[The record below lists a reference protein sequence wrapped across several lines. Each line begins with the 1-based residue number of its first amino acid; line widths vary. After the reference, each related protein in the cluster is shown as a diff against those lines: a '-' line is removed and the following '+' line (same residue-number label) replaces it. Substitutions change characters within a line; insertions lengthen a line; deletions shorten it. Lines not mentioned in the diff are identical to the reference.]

1 MTEKV
6 DILLRGG
13 TVVTMNGKYDVY
25 EDGAVAIRDDSIVAV
40 GPTEEMARAYSAVEE
55 VDCSDTVIMP
65 GFVNAHTHIPM
76 TLMRGLNDD
85 LRLDVWL
92 GYLMPVERQ
101 FVTPEFVKLGARV
114 ACAEMIRSGV
124 TTFADMF
131 YFEEAIAEQVA
142 EIGLRAL
149 LGQTI
154 LVFPAPDAETF
165 EDALILC
172 RRFIEHWNGHPLI
185 QPAVAPHAWYTATPE
200 LLLACADLAR
210 AFNVPLHTHVSE
222 TKLEADNSV
231 NQNHMSVVTWLEQHG
246 ILDTKLLA
254 AHCVHID
261 EEDMF
266 SLRRAGAGV
275 AHCPSSNLK
284 LASGIAPIPQMLKLG
299 LNVGVGTDGP
309 ASNNDLDMVEEVR
322 LASFIAKVS
331 TSNPTALPARQAVE
345 IATISGARAVHMGDI
360 TGSLEPGKRAD
371 IAVLDMTGIHNQP
384 HFHNHPDAVYSRI
397 VYATKSSDVAHV
409 LCNGRWLMRDR
420 QLLTVDEASA
430 RENAIE
436 VAKQIDAFVIEREA
450 SPYNKLVLLSGVQRQ
465 ESFEVQVKVHLDDD
479 TVVRQ
484 MLENGAINVTR
495 FAHYRQYDHYFLF
508 DSGDPD
514 ADRLR
519 YREDE
524 FINEAGEV
532 TQVRAR
538 LTLTGEGDR
547 EEFPNAVM
555 LSRSRWLAAA
565 DRSLRFYQEYFAP
578 ARELRVHK
586 DRLRWHILYKATD
599 FAINLDRVLEPELPG
614 YFLEIKSR
622 TWSRTD
628 AERKATLIAELLA
641 QFGLELDQA
650 ERREYAEIAISANRE
665 KDAVAA

>member
-1 MTEKV
+1 
-6 DILLRGG
+6 
-13 TVVTMNGKYDVY
+13 
-25 EDGAVAIRDDSIVAV
+25 
-40 GPTEEMARAYSAVEE
+40 
-55 VDCSDTVIMP
+55 
-65 GFVNAHTHIPM
+65 
-76 TLMRGLNDD
+76 
-85 LRLDVWL
+85 
-92 GYLMPVERQ
+92 MPVERE

-131 YFEEAIAEQVA
+131 YFEEFIAEQVA
-142 EIGLRAL
+142 EIGMRAL

-165 EDALILC
+165 EDALLLC

-210 AFNVPLHTHVSE
+210 AFDVPLHTHVSE

-231 NQNHMSVVTWLEQHG
+231 DQNHQSVVAWLEQHG

-254 AHCVHID
+254 AHCVHIN

-266 SLRRAGAGV
+266 SLRRVGAGV

-299 LNVGVGTDGP
+299 LKVGVGTDGP

-331 TSNPTALPARQAVE
+331 TQNPTALPARQAVE
-345 IATISGARAVHMGDI
+345 MATIGGARAVHMDHL
-360 TGSLEPGKRAD
+360 TGSLEAGKRAD
-371 IAVLDMTGIHNQP
+371 VAVMDMTGTHNQP

-397 VYATKSSDVAHV
+397 VYSGKSSDVAHV
-409 LCNGRWLMRDR
+409 ICNGRWLMRDR
-420 QLLTVDEASA
+420 ELLTVDERAA
-430 RENAIE
+430 RAAAIE
-436 VAKQIDAFVIEREA
+436 VAEKIDAFVVEREA
-450 SPYNKLVLLSGVQRQ
+450 SPYNKLVLLSGVQRL
-465 ESFEVQVKVHLDDD
+465 ESFEVQVK
-479 TVVRQ
+479 
-484 MLENGAINVTR
+484 MPLENDAPVYAVLKNDALNVAR
-495 FAHYRQYDHYFLF
+495 FVHYRQYDHYFLF
-508 DSGDPD
+508 DSDDPD

-524 FINEAGEV
+524 FINEEGEV

-538 LTLTGEGDR
+538 LTLIGKGDR
-547 EEFPNAVM
+547 EVFPNAVM
-555 LSRSRWLAAA
+555 LSRSRFLAAA
-565 DRSLRFYQEYFAP
+565 DRSLRFYREYFAP
-578 ARELRVHK
+578 ARELVVHK

-599 FAINLDRVLEPELPG
+599 FAINLDRVLEPSLPG

-622 TWSRTD
+622 TWSRSD
-628 AERKATLIAELLA
+628 AERKAGLIAELLA
-641 QFGLELDQA
+641 QCGLDLGDA

-665 KDAVAA
+665 KDAAPV

>member
-1 MTEKV
+1 
-6 DILLRGG
+6 G
-13 TVVTMNGKYDVY
+13 NYDVF

-40 GPTEEMARAYSAVEE
+40 GPAAEIAGAYQAREEI
-55 VDCSDTVIMP
+55 DCAGNVIMP
-65 GFVNAHTHIPM
+65 GLVNAHTHIPM

-92 GYLMPVERQ
+92 GYLMPVERE

-131 YFEEAIAEQVA
+131 YYEEAIAEQVA
-142 EIGLRAL
+142 EIGMRAL

-154 LVFPAPDAETF
+154 LVFPAPDAATF
-165 EDALILC
+165 EDALLLC
-172 RRFIEHWNGHPLI
+172 RRFIERWNGHPLI

-210 AFNVPLHTHVSE
+210 AFDVPLHTHVSE

-231 NQNHMSVVTWLEQHG
+231 NQNHMSVVDWLEKHG

-254 AHCVHID
+254 AHCVHIG

-266 SLRRAGAGV
+266 SLRRVGAGV

-284 LASGIAPIPQMLKLG
+284 LASGIAPVPQMLKLG

-309 ASNNDLDMVEEVR
+309 ASNNDLDMVEEMR
-322 LASFIAKVS
+322 LASFMAKVS
-331 TSNPTALPARQAVE
+331 TQDPTALPARQMLEV
-345 IATISGARAVHMGDI
+345 ATISGARAVHMGDI
-360 TGSLEPGKRAD
+360 TGSLEAGKRAD
-371 IAVLDMTGIHNQP
+371 IAVLDMSGVHNQP

-397 VYATKSSDVAHV
+397 IYAAKSTDMTHV
-409 LCNGRWLMRDR
+409 ICNGRWLMRDHS
-420 QLLTVDEASA
+420 LLTVDEASA
-430 RENAIE
+430 IEEASRVAAAI
-436 VAKQIDAFVIEREA
+436 DTFVIERES

-465 ESFEVQVKVHLDDD
+465 ESFEVQVKVSLDDPA
-479 TVVRQ
+479 VVHRL
-484 MLENGAINVTR
+484 LETDEVEVTR
-495 FAHYRQYDHYFLF
+495 FAHYRQYDDYMLF
-508 DSGDPD
+508 DNDAPD
-514 ADRLR
+514 VDRLR

-524 FINEAGEV
+524 FIDENGEV

-538 LTLTGEGDR
+538 LTLIGRGDR

-555 LSRSRWLAAA
+555 LSRSRFLAAA
-565 DRSLRFYQEYFAP
+565 DKSLRFYQEYFAP
-578 ARELRVHK
+578 ARQTRVNK

-599 FAINLDRVLEPELPG
+599 FAINLDQVLKPEIPG
-614 YFLEIKSR
+614 YFLEIKAR
-622 TWSRTD
+622 TWSRSD
-628 AERKATLIAELLA
+628 AERKAALIAELMALC
-641 QFGLELDQA
+641 GLEMDQA
-650 ERREYAEIAISANRE
+650 ERREYTEIAIGAPDKKSATP
-665 KDAVAA
+665 A

>member
-1 MTEKV
+1 MTQTG

-13 TVVTMNGKYDVY
+13 TVVTMNDKYDVY
-25 EDGAVAIRDDSIVAV
+25 EDGAVAIRGDAIVAV
-40 GPTEEMARAYSAVEE
+40 GPTEAIVRDYQAAET
-55 VDCSDTVIMP
+55 VDCTDSVIMP
-65 GFVNAHTHIPM
+65 GLVNAHTHIPM

-92 GYLMPVERQ
+92 GYLMPVERE
-101 FVTPEFVKLGARV
+101 FVTPDFVKLGARM

-124 TTFADMF
+124 TSFADMF
-131 YFEEAIAEQVA
+131 YYEEAIAEQVA
-142 EIGLRAL
+142 EIGMRAL

-165 EDALILC
+165 EDALLLC

-210 AFNVPLHTHVSE
+210 AFDVPLHTHVSE

-231 NQNHMSVVTWLEQHG
+231 SQNQMSVVTWLEQHG

-254 AHCVHID
+254 AHCVHIN

-266 SLRRAGAGV
+266 SLRRVGAGV

-284 LASGIAPIPQMLKLG
+284 LASGIAPVAQMLKLG
-299 LNVGVGTDGP
+299 LKVGVGTDGP
-309 ASNNDLDMVEEVR
+309 ASNNDLDMVEEMR
-322 LASFIAKVS
+322 LASFIAK
-331 TSNPTALPARQAVE
+331 TAAQNPTVLPARQTLE
-345 IATISGARAVHMGDI
+345 IATIGGARAIHMGHL
-360 TGSLEPGKRAD
+360 TGSLEVGKRAD
-371 IAVLDMTGIHNQP
+371 IAVRDMRGIHNQP

-397 VYATKSSDVAHV
+397 VYSSKASDVAHV

-420 QLLTVDEASA
+420 ALLTVDEDAA
-430 RENAIE
+430 RDAAIE
-436 VAKQIDAFVIEREA
+436 VAAKIDAFVIEREA
-450 SPYNKLVLLSGVQRQ
+450 SPYNKLVLLAGVQRL
-465 ESFEVQVKVHLDDD
+465 ESFEVQVKAPVDDD
-479 TVVRQ
+479 TAV
-484 MLENGAINVTR
+484 LAALSDGPITVTR
-495 FAHYRQYDHYFLF
+495 AAHYRQYDHYFLF

-514 ADRLR
+514 AARLR

-524 FINEAGEV
+524 FIDEAGEV

-538 LTLTGEGDR
+538 LTLIGEGER

-555 LSRSRWLAAA
+555 LSRSRFLATA

-586 DRLRWHILYKATD
+586 DRYRWHILYKATD

-614 YFLEIKSR
+614 YFLEIKAR
-622 TWSRTD
+622 TWSRSD
-628 AERKATLIAELLA
+628 AERKAVLITELLG
-641 QFGLELDQA
+641 QFGLALDQA
-650 ERREYAEIAISANRE
+650 ERREYTEIALSANEE
-665 KDAVAA
+665 KEGARG

>member
-1 MTEKV
+1 MTQTV

-13 TVVTMNGKYDVY
+13 TVVTMNDKYDVY
-25 EDGAVAIRDDSIVAV
+25 EDGAVAIRGDAIVAV
-40 GPTEEMARAYSAVEE
+40 GPTEAIVRDYQAAET
-55 VDCSDTVIMP
+55 VDCTDSVIMP
-65 GFVNAHTHIPM
+65 GLVNAHTHIPM

-92 GYLMPVERQ
+92 GYLMPVERE
-101 FVTPEFVKLGARV
+101 FVTPDFVKLGARV

-124 TTFADMF
+124 TSFADMF
-131 YFEEAIAEQVA
+131 YYEEAIAEQVA
-142 EIGLRAL
+142 EIGMRAL

-165 EDALILC
+165 EDALLLC

-210 AFNVPLHTHVSE
+210 AFDVPLHTHVSE

-266 SLRRAGAGV
+266 NLRRVGAGV

-284 LASGIAPIPQMLKLG
+284 LASGIAPVAQMLKLG
-299 LNVGVGTDGP
+299 LKVGVGTDGP
-309 ASNNDLDMVEEVR
+309 ASNNDLDMVEEMR
-322 LASFIAKVS
+322 LASFIAK
-331 TSNPTALPARQAVE
+331 TAAQNPTVLPARQTVE
-345 IATISGARAVHMGDI
+345 IATIGGARAIHMGHL
-360 TGSLEPGKRAD
+360 TGSLEVGKRAD
-371 IAVLDMTGIHNQP
+371 IAVRDMRGIHNQP

-397 VYATKSSDVAHV
+397 VYSSKASDVAHV

-420 QLLTVDEASA
+420 VLLTVDEDAA
-430 RENAIE
+430 RDAAIE
-436 VAKQIDAFVIEREA
+436 VAAKIDAFVIEREA
-450 SPYNKLVLLSGVQRQ
+450 SPYNKLVLLAGVQRL
-465 ESFEVQVKVHLDDD
+465 ESFEVQVKAPVDDD
-479 TVVRQ
+479 AAVLAALSGGPIT
-484 MLENGAINVTR
+484 VTR
-495 FAHYRQYDHYFLF
+495 AAHYRQYDHYFLF

-514 ADRLR
+514 AARLR

-524 FINEAGEV
+524 FIDEAGEV

-538 LTLTGEGDR
+538 LTLIGEGQR

-555 LSRSRWLAAA
+555 LSRSRFLATA

-586 DRLRWHILYKATD
+586 DRYRWHILYKATD

-614 YFLEIKSR
+614 YFLEIKAR
-622 TWSRTD
+622 TWSRSD
-628 AERKATLIAELLA
+628 AERKAALITELLG
-641 QFGLELDQA
+641 QFGLTLGQA
-650 ERREYAEIAISANRE
+650 ERREYTEIALSANEE
-665 KDAVAA
+665 KEGARG

>member
-1 MTEKV
+1 MTEQV
-6 DILLRGG
+6 DILLRNGI
-13 TVVTMNGKYDVY
+13 VVTMNGNYDVF

-40 GPTEEMARAYSAVEE
+40 GPAAEIAGAYRAREEI
-55 VDCSDTVIMP
+55 DCAGNVIMP
-65 GFVNAHTHIPM
+65 GLVNAHTHIPM

-92 GYLMPVERQ
+92 GYLMPVERE

-131 YFEEAIAEQVA
+131 YYEEAIAEQVA
-142 EIGLRAL
+142 EIGMRAL

-154 LVFPAPDAETF
+154 LVFPAPDAATF
-165 EDALILC
+165 EDALLLC
-172 RRFIEHWNGHPLI
+172 RRFIERWNGHPLI

-210 AFNVPLHTHVSE
+210 AFDVPLHTHVSE

-231 NQNHMSVVTWLEQHG
+231 NQNHMSVVDWLEKHG

-254 AHCVHID
+254 AHCVHIG

-266 SLRRAGAGV
+266 SLRRVGAGV

-284 LASGIAPIPQMLKLG
+284 LASGIAPVPQMLKLG

-309 ASNNDLDMVEEVR
+309 ASNNDLDMVEEMR
-322 LASFIAKVS
+322 LASFMAKVS
-331 TSNPTALPARQAVE
+331 TQDPTALPARQMLEV
-345 IATISGARAVHMGDI
+345 ATISGARAVHMGDI
-360 TGSLEPGKRAD
+360 TGSLEAGKRAD
-371 IAVLDMTGIHNQP
+371 IAVLDMSGVHNQP

-397 VYATKSSDVAHV
+397 IYAAKSTDMTHV
-409 LCNGRWLMRDR
+409 ICNGRWLMRDHS
-420 QLLTVDEASA
+420 LLTVDEASA
-430 RENAIE
+430 IEEASRVAAAI
-436 VAKQIDAFVIEREA
+436 DTFVIERES

-465 ESFEVQVKVHLDDD
+465 ESFEVQVKVSLDDPA
-479 TVVRQ
+479 VVHRL
-484 MLENGAINVTR
+484 LETDEVEVTR
-495 FAHYRQYDHYFLF
+495 FAHYRQYDDYMLF
-508 DSGDPD
+508 DNDAPD
-514 ADRLR
+514 VDRLR

-524 FINEAGEV
+524 FIDENGEV

-538 LTLTGEGDR
+538 LTLIGRGDR

-555 LSRSRWLAAA
+555 LSRSRFLAAA
-565 DRSLRFYQEYFAP
+565 DKSLRFYQEYFAP
-578 ARELRVHK
+578 ARQTRVNK

-599 FAINLDRVLEPELPG
+599 FAINLDQVLKPEIPG
-614 YFLEIKSR
+614 YFLEIKAR
-622 TWSRTD
+622 TWSRSD
-628 AERKATLIAELLA
+628 AERKAALIAELMALC
-641 QFGLELDQA
+641 GLEMDQA
-650 ERREYAEIAISANRE
+650 ERREYTEIAIGAPDKKSATP
-665 KDAVAA
+665 A